1 MQNKTVLITGSTD
14 GIGKQTALEMAQLD
28 ASLILHGRDPVKGQ
42 RVMQEIKEASHND
55 RLDIFTANL
64 ASLKQVRK
72 LSDEIHGKYDRLE
85 VLINNAGVALGSYEV
100 SEDGFEMTFAV
111 NHLAGFLLTMLLQDI
126 IKTGAPS
133 RIINVSSMV
142 HSSTLA
148 IENLNQTKPYDGWHA
163 YCQSKLCNILFTYE
177 LARRLEGSGVTVN
190 CLHPGV
196 INTKLLQVN
205 FSGGSPVTEGSNK
218 LIYLATAPE
227 LENVTGKYFVNNKP
241 TRSSEISYDPA
252 VQKKL
257 WEMSKKW
264 SGFE

>member
-1 MQNKTVLITGSTD
+1 
-14 GIGKQTALEMAQLD
+14 
-28 ASLILHGRDPVKGQ
+28 
-42 RVMQEIKEASHND
+42 
-55 RLDIFTANL
+55 
-64 ASLKQVRK
+64 
-72 LSDEIHGKYDRLE
+72 
-85 VLINNAGVALGSYEV
+85 
-100 SEDGFEMTFAV
+100 
-111 NHLAGFLLTMLLQDI
+111 
-126 IKTGAPS
+126 
-133 RIINVSSMV
+133 MV
-142 HSSTLA
+142 HSSTLD
-148 IENLNQTKPYDGWHA
+148 IENLNQTKPYDGWQA

-257 WEMSKKW
+257 WEMSMKW